1 MSEMSCDEYPV
12 RTEKFI
18 FEFMINTASPASNN
32 VYRQNFTRKKN
43 INIKIFPIN
52 IIRGS
57 VA

>member
-1 MSEMSCDEYPV
+1 
-12 RTEKFI
+12 
-18 FEFMINTASPASNN
+18 MINTALQASNN
-32 VYRQNFTRKKN
+32 VYRQNFTRNRN